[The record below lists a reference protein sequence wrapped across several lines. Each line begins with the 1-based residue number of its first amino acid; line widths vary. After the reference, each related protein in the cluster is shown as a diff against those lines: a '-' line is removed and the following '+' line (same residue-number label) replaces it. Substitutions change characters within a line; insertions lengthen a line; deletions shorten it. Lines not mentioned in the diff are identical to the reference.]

1 MAELI
6 KYFYGTE
13 VQILGLTNVS
23 PNWVEKAFY
32 YPSDKTYFY
41 QLVNGV
47 MKKYGDVSGVLS
59 GTGITINGQIMGG
72 VKYKIL
78 ENNVVDI
85 PENYEYNVVSYLEN
99 NGVINNNGKINV
111 L

>member
-6 KYFYGTE
+6 KYYYGTE
-13 VQILGLTNVS
+13 AQILALTNTS

-59 GTGITINGQIMGG
+59 GIGITLNEKTRIRSG
-72 VKYKIL
+72 
-78 ENNVVDI
+78 
-85 PENYEYNVVSYLEN
+85 
-99 NGVINNNGKINV
+99 
-111 L
+111 